1 MSTMSLI
8 NKPTESYSF
17 DKIPQYDGN
26 DSFSDDDDVDDH
38 NRELT
43 VVANEQDISSI
54 SAGFVF
60 EDSISTPSINQQSIS
75 SKTANFGLNK
85 DKQIESLGAD
95 ACLPNFDI
103 TINDSDKNIN
113 IQCSTAF
120 YDTVAK
126 PIMCGLAVNSTLNF
140 NNISINCNH
149 IDHNRDNRGVESS
162 IS

>member
-1 MSTMSLI
+1 MSLI

-60 EDSISTPSINQQSIS
+60 EDSIST
-75 SKTANFGLNK
+75 
-85 DKQIESLGAD
+85 
-95 ACLPNFDI
+95 
-103 TINDSDKNIN
+103 
-113 IQCSTAF
+113 
-120 YDTVAK
+120 
-126 PIMCGLAVNSTLNF
+126 LAL
-140 NNISINCNH
+140 
-149 IDHNRDNRGVESS
+149 
-162 IS
+162 